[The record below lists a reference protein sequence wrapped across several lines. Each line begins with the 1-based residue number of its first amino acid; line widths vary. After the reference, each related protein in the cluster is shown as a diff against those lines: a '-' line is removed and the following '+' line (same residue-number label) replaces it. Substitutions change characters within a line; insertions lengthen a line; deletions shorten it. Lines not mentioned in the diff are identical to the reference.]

1 MPIFAIN
8 FFSIFLWA
16 LIVHFM
22 PMSDKKKKLVFL
34 GIVFIQFT
42 LLAWQREFTVGQ
54 DTMQYYLVFR
64 DVSKISLEKALTLK
78 WEPGYI
84 LWNWGISHL
93 GFDFH
98 NYLLF
103 TAIFIYLP
111 ICRFIYRYSA
121 CTWLSVVIFIAL
133 GFFFGSLHILRQYM
147 AIALVLFSYDYLLQ
161 RRLIPFI
168 VLVLL
173 AATFHTSAIVF
184 LPTYFICSRKMNSA
198 TMILIFL
205 LSLTLAFTAG
215 DLLLRFTV
223 ISEKYATAYLKDAD
237 TGKGYGML
245 LFLCAIMIVAMLLK
259 PQNLS
264 GRANAFYW
272 IFFIALCF
280 QPFATIVSMVS
291 RSILYWLLSITVL
304 LPLIISQIKNRDL
317 RLISYAVVSI
327 GLILFFELLSNTSEG
342 IEVYATYEFYTN
354 Q

>member
-1 MPIFAIN
+1 
-8 FFSIFLWA
+8 
-16 LIVHFM
+16 
-22 PMSDKKKKLVFL
+22 
-34 GIVFIQFT
+34 
-42 LLAWQREFTVGQ
+42 
-54 DTMQYYLVFR
+54 
-64 DVSKISLEKALTLK
+64 
-78 WEPGYI
+78 
-84 LWNWGISHL
+84 
-93 GFDFH
+93 
-98 NYLLF
+98 
-103 TAIFIYLP
+103 
-111 ICRFIYRYSA
+111 
-121 CTWLSVVIFIAL
+121 
-133 GFFFGSLHILRQYM
+133 
-147 AIALVLFSYDYLLQ
+147 
-161 RRLIPFI
+161 
-168 VLVLL
+168 
-173 AATFHTSAIVF
+173 
-184 LPTYFICSRKMNSA
+184 MNSA

-304 LPLIISQIKNRDL
+304 LPLIISQIKNRDF